1 VNPAV
6 HMSAPHALRPPL
18 RTVFEE
24 AWQTF
29 STRCAGRAVKY
40 GQQPVCAAA
49 GPIGLPV
56 LSMSGYP
63 CRGWRD
69 NSKKQCIIIDVT
81 FCEAIFFR
89 PRREGCFRVF
99 IFLRY
104 VLSGFAASL
113 VPGVLWVFRPLC
125 VIRAQGSPSR
135 GLALYSNL
143 LNESLKVF
151 SSWVFRMIT

>member
-49 GPIGLPV
+49 GPTGCLV
-56 LSMSGYP
+56 LSMSDYP

-69 NSKKQCIIIDVT
+69 NSKEQSVIIDVT
-81 FCEAIFFR
+81 SCEAIFFR
-89 PRREGCFRVF
+89 PKREGRFRVF
-99 IFLRY
+99 IFSRY
-104 VLSGFAASL
+104 VLSKPIASL
-113 VPGVLWVFRPLC
+113 VMDVLCVFRPLC
-125 VIRAQGSPSR
+125 VIRMQGMPFERSCF
-135 GLALYSNL
+135 L
-143 LNESLKVF
+143 LETF
-151 SSWVFRMIT
+151 E